1 MQNSNHQLALP
12 RINANGL
19 LWLLYLA
26 INSLFVWKYASRIS
40 VGMGIGATVVY
51 LAGATVLFLFLKTW
65 CHPSKKTIVCVAL
78 AVCFLLWIAQSSINP
93 YKLQVD
99 RWSAIHNFLDH
110 LFHGIY
116 PYAAHTHL
124 GGYGSPF
131 PFWQCFHIPFYL
143 LGNVGLSVFFCFLL
157 YLGSLY
163 RHVTNARLLQ
173 LCGLLLFSPAFV
185 YEVMVRS
192 DLLSNFLLVAA
203 ILNYLYAHKIGLHSH
218 WLSVSIVMGLMLST
232 RLSAAIPFVVY
243 FLGSYL
249 RQSWSIKVM
258 VPVVVLVTFAMTF
271 LPFLFWNGHMLLFF
285 QYNPFVLQTRQGSP
299 MVILAFA
306 CLLIFLSL
314 TWRNRYDWMERNI
327 AWALFGLVAITFIY
341 NMYMTD
347 TWTALFQ
354 SRYDITYFDMAL
366 PFLCLGI
373 MQSSLPSAGR
383 MIRDGNQ
390 LS

>member
-1 MQNSNHQLALP
+1 
-12 RINANGL
+12 
-19 LWLLYLA
+19 
-26 INSLFVWKYASRIS
+26 
-40 VGMGIGATVVY
+40 MGIGATVVY
-51 LAGATVLFLFLKTW
+51 LVGATVLFLFLKTW
-65 CHPSKKTIVCVAL
+65 CHPSKKTIACVAL

-258 VPVVVLVTFAMTF
+258 VPVVVLVTFAVTF
-271 LPFLFWNGHMLLFF
+271 LPFLFWNGHMLFFF

-299 MVILAFA
+299 TVILAFA

-327 AWALFGLVAITFIY
+327 AWALCGLVAMTFIY

-366 PFLCLGI
+366 PFLCLALI
-373 MQSSLPSAGR
+373 FDHWTFTTNTALLVSPEV
-383 MIRDGNQ
+383 
-390 LS
+390 